1 MKVKMSISKD
11 MKRKFDLINALS
23 RTKRPS
29 LHTLHQA
36 TKIPESTIKRQL
48 ASIRTEFG
56 MRILFVRE
64 SGGERGTSGYY
75 MLTNWGVI
83 DRDEFFKHYIN
94 LKTPK

>member
-1 MKVKMSISKD
+1 MSISKD

-23 RTKRPS
+23 RIQRPS
-29 LHTLHQA
+29 LHSLHQT

-83 DRDEFFKHYIN
+83 DRDEFFKHYMK
-94 LKTPK
+94 LKTP

>member
-1 MKVKMSISKD
+1 
-11 MKRKFDLINALS
+11 
-23 RTKRPS
+23 
-29 LHTLHQA
+29 
-36 TKIPESTIKRQL
+36 
-48 ASIRTEFG
+48 